1 MILQNK
7 FIAMKNTIVVSLFFL
22 LSFQMCFSQQR
33 DVKTIMKEAA
43 KAFDNQD
50 YETTLQKIEEIK
62 IEFKKNA
69 PPPSILS
76 LEILTKSEI
85 IKKDPLNNF
94 ASITEARNLTTKYL
108 KNPNSKIDI
117 NFNKVVIEKNVFDN
131 YPKDLAT
138 FNELKEAKIRE
149 EALIKEKADKAA
161 AEEKAR
167 LERVALELKARQEQ
181 EAINKKAQLEAD
193 RIKNENAAIQAEK
206 DRQAEAIAQVER
218 EKNAQEY
225 AERERIRQE
234 KEAKAERRR
243 LKSFSS
249 LGIQSGE
256 IAKYGLLYESGG
268 RTFIGFHMSAR
279 TSLTPEEDILKGIA
293 KANKTE
299 IDLGPSFKIFKRL
312 FLNLGV
318 GYGYYNFINKN
329 DYAGT
334 SSIEKMGYIEASS
347 GLMIRIN
354 RVISINGG
362 ASFMDIDKDFYKP
375 EITFG
380 ISFNLKGNH
389 SY

>member
-1 MILQNK
+1 
-7 FIAMKNTIVVSLFFL
+7 MKNTLVISLFFL
-22 LSFQMCFSQQR
+22 LSFQMSFSQLK
-33 DVKTIMKEAA
+33 DVNSLIESA
-43 KAFDNQD
+43 KVTF
-50 YETTLQKIEEIK
+50 
-62 IEFKKNA
+62 KNA
-69 PPPSILS
+69 DYQSTLNIIKELKPLFKSRPTPLVLS
-76 LEILTKSEI
+76 LEILANSRI
-85 IKKDPLNNF
+85 IESNPL
-94 ASITEARNLTTKYL
+94 ADYSAIDKTRNLIKVYL
-108 KNPNSKIDI
+108 SYSNSIKANDYYYA
-117 NFNKVVIEKNVFDN
+117 VLQEKNVFDTT
-131 YPKDLAT
+131 YPKDKAT
-138 FNELKEAKIRE
+138 FDALIAEKQQE
-149 EALIKEKADKAA
+149 EALIKERADKAA
-161 AEEKAR
+161 AAEKAR
-167 LERVALELKARQEQ
+167 LERAALELKARQEQ

-218 EKNAQEY
+218 DKNAQEY
-225 AERERIRQE
+225 AERERIREE

-268 RTFIGFHMSAR
+268 RTFIGFHMSFR
-279 TSLTPEEDILKGIA
+279 TSLTPEEDILNGIT

-318 GYGYYNFINKN
+318 GYGYYNYINQN

-334 SSIEKMGYIEASS
+334 LSVEKMGYIEASS
-347 GLMIRIN
+347 GLMIRLN
-354 RVISINGG
+354 KTISINGG
-362 ASFMDIDKDFYKP
+362 VSFMDIDKDLYKP

-380 ISFNLKGNH
+380 ISFNLKGKY

>member
-1 MILQNK
+1 
-7 FIAMKNTIVVSLFFL
+7 MKINLLFTLLSLFLFQV
-22 LSFQMCFSQQR
+22 SFAQKK
-33 DVKTIMKEAA
+33 DINIIIYEAKEA
-43 KAFDNQD
+43 FINND
-50 YETTLQKIEEIK
+50 YETTLQKIDEIK
-62 IEFKKNA
+62 IEFKKNT
-69 PPPSILS
+69 PPPYILS
-76 LEILTKSEI
+76 MEIVSKCKIIESNPLADYYLIDTTRKLITKFLS
-85 IKKDPLNNF
+85 N
-94 ASITEARNLTTKYL
+94 S
-108 KNPNSKIDI
+108 NSKK
-117 NFNKVVIEKNVFDN
+117 NNEYYNSVLQGKNVLDN
-131 YPKDLAT
+131 YPEDLAT

-149 EALIKEKADKAA
+149 EALLKERVDKAA
-161 AEEKAR
+161 AEEKSR

-181 EAINKKAQLEAD
+181 EAIYKNAKLEAD

-206 DRQAEAIAQVER
+206 ERQAEAEAQVER
-218 EKNAQEY
+218 EKKAQEY
-225 AERERIRQE
+225 AERDRIRQE
-234 KEAKAERRR
+234 TEAKAERRR

-279 TSLTPEEDILKGIA
+279 TSLTPEEDILNGIT

-312 FLNLGV
+312 FLNLGA
-318 GYGYYNFINKN
+318 GYGYYNFINQN

-334 SSIEKMGYIEASS
+334 LSVEKMAYIEASS

-354 RVISINGG
+354 KTISINGG

-380 ISFNLKGNH
+380 ISFNLKGRY